1 MAAASKTT
9 KVVTEFTDQ
18 AGKKWK
24 VGETY
29 TPRNDQE
36 RQAAIAAGQVQE
48 QPATTDP
55 NASQ

>member
-1 MAAASKTT
+1 MPAAAKQT

-18 AGKKWK
+18 SGKRWK
-24 VGETY
+24 VGDTY

-48 QPATTDP
+48 QPADP
-55 NASQ
+55 NAPSQ